1 MEAQRE
7 ELILADIEA
16 RYAEFTKLEAS
27 INELHDMYSEMA
39 MLTESQVRC
48 TLTHLSLTRYK
59 SLFKT
64 CVGKTNLGSSKEN
77 EFFFIFF
84 RHLNNLH
91 YPWSVVCLE

>member
-1 MEAQRE
+1 MTTFQIIMEAQRE

-64 CVGKTNLGSSKEN
+64 CVIQVSGLAKKTS
-77 EFFFIFF
+77 FF

-91 YPWSVVCLE
+91 